1 MKKILMVGYIELEQD
16 PRVLREAKALIEY
29 GNIVDVITLKTETNK
44 NIHEFEGIRLY
55 KVNMYRKMSQYS
67 SNYLVQYTKFFF
79 IVFFKI
85 LYLSIKNKYDIYYFH
100 NIPDFLVFDAFFQK
114 LLLKKRIILDIHDP
128 MSFSL
133 KSRFGFNEPSLKFKL
148 IQILEK
154 LSWHFSDKLVTVNKR
169 CKILIE
175 NELLNKKKVDVI
187 LNLPDSNVFE
197 EANKKIPE
205 FKDRFVLLYT
215 GTLTYWYGLHLAIN
229 AISSLKDNIPN
240 ILLCIIGKG
249 PELENLKKLTEKRSL
264 SNYVLFKDS
273 LPQKDL
279 VPYIYCCSL
288 GISPH
293 LGIDFSKIYFS
304 TKVVEYLYCNK
315 MIICSRTQGIL
326 DYFDEDDL
334 FFFTPGSIED
344 FVNKILLSYNNK
356 ELVNL
361 KIQKIADKLKLYN
374 WELEKQKLNR
384 LIERGTLL

>member
-1 MKKILMVGYIELEQD
+1 MMKKILMVGYIELEWD

-29 GNIVDVITLKTETNK
+29 GNIVDVITLKTDANK
-44 NIHEFEGIRLY
+44 NMNEFEGIRLY

-67 SNYLVQYTKFFF
+67 SNYLIQYTKFFF
-79 IVFFKI
+79 IAFFKI

-100 NIPDFLVFDAFFQK
+100 NIPDFLVFDAFLQK

-128 MSFSL
+128 MTFSL
-133 KSRFGFNEPSLKFKL
+133 FSRFGFKKSSLKFKF
-148 IQILEK
+148 IRMLEK
-154 LSWHFSDKLVTVNKR
+154 LSWHFSDNLITVNKR

-175 NELLNKKKVDVI
+175 NGLSNKKKVDVI
-187 LNLPDSNVFE
+187 LNLPDSNVFK

-205 FKDRFVLLYT
+205 FKDRFVILYT

-229 AISSLKDNIPN
+229 AINLLKNTIPN

-249 PELENLKKLTEKRSL
+249 PELDSLKKLTKEKNL
-264 SNYVLFKDS
+264 SNYVLFKEP

-304 TKVVEYLYCNK
+304 TKVIEYLYCNK
-315 MIICSRTQGIL
+315 MVICSRTQGIL

-344 FVNKILLSYNNK
+344 LVDKILLAYNNK
-356 ELVNL
+356 NLVNL
-361 KIQKIADKLKLYN
+361 KILKIADKLKLYN

-384 LIERGTLL
+384 LIE